1 MAVYVDWLINYGW
14 KLRGHTTPSCH
25 LTADTL
31 TELHDFAQQIGLKR
45 EWFQQGSL
53 PHYDLTP
60 RRREAAVR
68 LGAVELTRQN
78 LREVYRRLRLAQ
90 KAG

>member
-78 LREVYRRLRLAQ
+78 LREVYRRLRLARLT
-90 KAG
+90 